1 MENVKNQVIEL
12 INTIVG
18 SGQRNFDLTGDE
30 FFNSCPVSVPHDS
43 SMVETRVEYEVSKN
57 KVVITSQGDHLGWE
71 EEEEEENETFNLSEL
86 SLLQLSLILERI
98 Q

>member
-1 MENVKNQVIEL
+1 MEKLKNQVIEL

-18 SGQRNFDLTGDE
+18 MGTKNFDLTGDQ

-43 SMVETRVEYEVSKN
+43 SMVDTWVEYSVSKDE
-57 KVVITSQGDHLGWE
+57 VVITSHGDHLGWD
-71 EEEEEENETFNLSEL
+71 EENETFSLSEL

-98 Q
+98 

>member
-18 SGQRNFDLTGDE
+18 SSQRNFDLTGDE

-43 SMVETRVEYEVSKN
+43 SVVETRVEYEVSKD
-57 KVVITSQGDHLGWE
+57 KVVITSQGDQLGW
-71 EEEEEENETFNLSEL
+71 EEEEENETFHLSEL